1 MMPGS
6 MHPALSASVRQL
18 AAADFSS
25 LAAAFS
31 AAGFSVRLPATGM
44 IQIGSS
50 LPPASQVSLLLSVG
64 IHGDETGPIEML
76 AQLLDDLAAAP
87 QTLGVNLMVAVGNL
101 AAIGQ
106 GKRFVEADLNRLF
119 RTERGELATVA
130 EAPRADALMRATAA
144 FFAQPAAARWHLD
157 LHTAIRRSHY
167 PTFAIVPDVITA
179 SGKQALN
186 AWLGEA
192 GIGAVILNPTTAGT
206 YSAWTASQFGAFSST
221 VELGQVGVLG
231 QNDLSLLA
239 RPQAALGQLLHC
251 GQPPAP
257 VDLPRSFRVAQ
268 EIIKL
273 SQGFEMV
280 FDRTTQNFTAL
291 PAGAVIARDGA
302 TVYTVKHAQEWVVF
316 PNPEVRVGQRAGLMV
331 VPQE

>member
-1 MMPGS
+1 MQAAVS
-6 MHPALSASVRQL
+6 DSVRQL

-25 LAAAFS
+25 LADAFS
-31 AAGFSVRLPATGM
+31 NAGYHVRLPASGM
-44 IQIGSS
+44 IQITSA
-50 LPPASQVSLLLSVG
+50 LPPASQVSLLVSVG

-76 AQLLDDLAAAP
+76 AQLLDQLAAAP

-101 AAIGQ
+101 AAIAQ

-119 RTERGELATVA
+119 RAERGELAAVV
-130 EAPRADALMRATAA
+130 EAARADALMRASAA

-157 LHTAIRRSHY
+157 LHTAIRPSHY
-167 PTFAIVPDVITA
+167 PTFAIVPDVIA
-179 SGKQALN
+179 VRGKQALT

-192 GIGAVILNPTTAGT
+192 GIGAVIVNPTSAGT
-206 YSAWTASQFGAFSST
+206 YSSWSASQFGAFSST

-231 QNDLSLLA
+231 QNDLNLLA
-239 RPQAALGQLLHC
+239 RPQVALGRLLRC
-251 GQPPAP
+251 GQPLPLAPAE
-257 VDLPRSFRVAQ
+257 LPQIFRVAQ

-273 SQGFEMV
+273 SPAFSMV
-280 FDRTTQNFTAL
+280 FDRATQNFTAL

-302 TVYTVKHAQEWVVF
+302 TVYSVRHAQEYVVF
-316 PNPEVRVGQRAGLMV
+316 PNPDVRIGQRAGLMV